1 MPIETFALEGL
12 PSAREVS
19 GDPSAPTVLLLHG
32 WGGAI
37 ESMQGVAAALN
48 KRGFCTHTLD
58 LPGFGRAAIPP
69 EVWGVVEYAQWVAHY
84 LNYAALE
91 RVHLIGH
98 SFGGRLSIV
107 IGADFPKRVEK
118 IVLTS
123 SAGVLNPPD
132 ARSKLVRAGKAALKL
147 PVLRA
152 LEQPMRNWARSA
164 FGSDDLKSAG
174 ALEPIFRRVVAQ
186 DLLPYAA
193 RIAAPTLLI
202 WGDQDQA
209 TPLWQAQTL
218 EKTIPDSGL
227 VVFQGAGHFAYQERL
242 PDFIRIVETFFKSS

>member
-1 MPIETFALEGL
+1 MGFESIHVAGL
-12 PSAREVS
+12 RTARQVLGES
-19 GDPSAPTVLLLHG
+19 GAPPVLLLHG

-37 ESMQGVAAALN
+37 ESMAGVAAALSE
-48 KRGFCTHTLD
+48 RGFQTHTLD
-58 LPGFGRAAIPP
+58 LAGFGRSQLPS
-69 EVWGVVEYAQWVAHY
+69 ETWGVAEYARWIVAY
-84 LNYAALE
+84 LDLAGLE

-107 IGADFPKRVEK
+107 LGADFSERVGK

-132 ARSKLVRAGKAALKL
+132 MRDRLVKAGRALFRL
-147 PVLRA
+147 PVLSL
-152 LEQPMRNWARSA
+152 LERPMRNLARA
-164 FGSDDLKSAG
+164 TLGSDDLKSAG
-174 ALEPIFRRVVAQ
+174 VLEPIFRRVVAE

-202 WGDQDQA
+202 WGDQDEA
-209 TPLWQAQTL
+209 TPLWQARKL
-218 EKTIPDSGL
+218 EQTIPDAGL

-242 PDFIRIVETFFKSS
+242 PVFVRIVETFFKGD

>member
-1 MPIETFALEGL
+1 MPIEQFTLEGL
-12 PSAREVS
+12 QSAREIS
-19 GDPSAPTVLLLHG
+19 GDSSAPTVLLLHG

-37 ESMQGVAAALN
+37 ESVQGVAAALN

-58 LPGFGRAAIPP
+58 LPGFGRAAMPP
-69 EVWGVVEYAQWVAHY
+69 ETWGVADYARWVVQY
-84 LNYAALE
+84 LVYAGVE

-98 SFGGRLSIV
+98 SFGGRLSMI
-107 IGADFPKRVEK
+107 IGADFPQRVEK

-132 ARSKLVRAGKAALKL
+132 VRSKLVSAGKAALKL

-152 LEQPMRNWARSA
+152 LEKPMRNLARSA
-164 FGSDDLKSAG
+164 FGSDDLKNAG
-174 ALEPIFRRVVAQ
+174 QLEPIFRRVVAQ

-202 WGDQDQA
+202 WGDQDEA
-209 TPLWQAQTL
+209 TPLWQAQAL

-242 PDFIRIVETFFKSS
+242 PDFIHIVETFFKGS

>member
-1 MPIETFALEGL
+1 MPIEIFTLEGL
-12 PSAREVS
+12 QSAREIS

-32 WGGAI
+32 WGGTI
-37 ESMQGVAAALN
+37 ESMQGVAVALN

-58 LPGFGRAAIPP
+58 LLGFGRAALPP
-69 EVWGVVEYAQWVAHY
+69 ETWGVPEYGQWVVHY
-84 LNYAALE
+84 LDYAALE

-107 IGADFPKRVEK
+107 IGADFPSRVEK

-123 SAGVLNPPD
+123 SAGVLNPPN
-132 ARSKLVRAGKAALKL
+132 ARSKLVSAGKAALKL

-152 LEQPMRNWARSA
+152 LEKPMRNLARSA
-164 FGSDDLKSAG
+164 LGSDDLKSAG
-174 ALEPIFRRVVAQ
+174 QLEPIFRRVVAQ

-202 WGDQDQA
+202 WGDQDEA

-218 EKTIPDSGL
+218 EKTISDSGL

-242 PDFIRIVETFFKSS
+242 PDFVRIVETFFKGS